1 MKKTP
6 RVHWAMSEIAEQE
19 APTSSIDLW
28 SSLQAR
34 MPLQTKA
41 DSSRLSVGYRIKG
54 FAFGSLFLL
63 LLIGI
68 MACVPEV
75 RAFAADVIQRMGVA
89 FVNTQQFDEQVEVVR
104 VEATKVSPPPS
115 LSLEEVRQRLPFSLG
130 LPSWLPDGLTHM
142 HASLS
147 KYDPNTL
154 EGSGQQVS
162 ITYGRTADFD
172 FESGVLFFRANDG
185 PIGAPPL
192 LAESRQQM
200 VTVNGQPGIYVHGG
214 WRDDGSGDPTT
225 RMGNLQWDDQSD
237 DAYLTWTQ
245 DGVTYLLEAH
255 NLGLN
260 LSDLLRIAA
269 SLEKE

>member
-1 MKKTP
+1 MKNLR

-19 APTSSIDLW
+19 APASRIDLW
-28 SSLQAR
+28 SSLRAQ

-41 DSSRLSVGYRIKG
+41 HSSRLSVGNRIKG
-54 FAFGSLFLL
+54 FAFGSMFLL
-63 LLIGI
+63 LLIGV

-75 RAFAADVIQRMGVA
+75 RAFATDVIQRMGIA
-89 FVNTQQFDEQVEVVR
+89 FVNTKQLDETVEIVR
-104 VEATKVSPPPS
+104 VEATKVTPPPS

-130 LPSWLPDGLTHM
+130 IPSWLPDGLTYM
-142 HASLS
+142 HVSIS
-147 KYDPNTL
+147 EYDPNTL

-192 LAESRQQM
+192 LAESRQQK
-200 VTVNGQPGIYVHGG
+200 VTVNGQPGVYVHGG
-214 WRDDGSGDPTT
+214 WRDDGGGDPSTK
-225 RMGNLQWDDQSD
+225 MGNLQWDDQSD
-237 DAYLTWTQ
+237 DAYLTWIQ

-260 LSDLLRIAA
+260 LSDLLRIAV
-269 SLEKE
+269 SLETE